1 MGYKPHAM
9 RAPLLLALGLGN
21 AEYLRARSHGRT
33 LQEVNLVPVP
43 EAEAADLK
51 KQEEAQREKAMAEAA
66 AAMEKAK
73 AMLAEA
79 EKAKAA
85 VLGALPD
92 HSQFSVPNLVCAGV
106 KPTHGRVCRRAAR
119 TFGHPVVYR
128 TLKTNVIDA
137 LGGIVVPFA
146 YLNSETT
153 AARLGMVASASRIVG
168 SRRTSQLQKKR
179 STRGSS
185 TLQITDKHRSSRTPL
200 MWSRRTGRIMV
211 IFA

>member
-1 MGYKPHAM
+1 MAWM

-21 AEYLRARSHGRT
+21 AEYLRT
-33 LQEVNLVPVP
+33 LQEVNLVP
-43 EAEAADLK
+43 EDEAADLK

-106 KPTHGRVCRRAAR
+106 KPKRTAVCVGGAAR

-137 LGGIVVPFA
+137 LGGIRGPIRLPQDSGTTSGTIRDGGQCVTNCRLAANVTATREEVDEGIRHLQISTDNVIIKDTAGGVVD
-146 YLNSETT
+146 LRR
-153 AARLGMVASASRIVG
+153 AAR
-168 SRRTSQLQKKR
+168 
-179 STRGSS
+179 
-185 TLQITDKHRSSRTPL
+185 
-200 MWSRRTGRIMV
+200 IMA

>member
-1 MGYKPHAM
+1 MAWM
-9 RAPLLLALGLGN
+9 RAQLLLALGLGN
-21 AEYLRARSHGRT
+21 AEYLWSRGRT

-51 KQEEAQREKAMAEAA
+51 KQEEAQRAKAMAEAA

-106 KPTHGRVCRRAAR
+106 KPKRTAVCVGGAAR

-146 YLNSETT
+146 YLKLGDDRGTIRDGGQCVTNCRLAANVT
-153 AARLGMVASASRIVG
+153 ATKEEVDEGIRH
-168 SRRTSQLQKKR
+168 LQYY
-179 STRGSS
+179 
-185 TLQITDKHRSSRTPL
+185 
-200 MWSRRTGRIMV
+200 
-211 IFA
+211 